1 MKKKIPRNTK
11 GPSKADKMKILK
23 AFKWLYPGMW
33 VKRWI
38 LLAVFGVLMISMGFV
53 MMLIEQQSKNKMFAS
68 IVIIIGILS
77 VVTGI
82 KRIIKSFVTVFLPER
97 ESELVDKVYQ
107 KRVLEKGSKIVVI
120 GGGTGLSTLLHGLK
134 SYTSNITAIV
144 TVADDGGSSGR
155 LRKEFDVPPP
165 GDIRN
170 CLVALADAEP
180 LMGKLFQFRFEEGT
194 ELAGHSFGNLFITAM
209 SKVTGDFDEA
219 IKESSKILAIRG
231 SVLPSTIDKVNLVA
245 EHMDGSHTM
254 GESQIPKSKSP
265 IKRIRL
271 QPVNCRPTAEALEAI
286 KKADAIIMGPGS
298 LYTSIMPNLLVG
310 RMYQEISSSKAIK
323 VYVCNVMTQKGETDD
338 FKASD
343 HLKAI
348 IEHTAPGIM
357 DYCILN
363 TARIPDEMT
372 RKYITEESHPVIAD
386 SDNIRK
392 LKCKVVE
399 AHIVNAKGYIRHDP
413 DKLAKIIVDLVGS
426 LKK

>member
-1 MKKKIPRNTK
+1 
-11 GPSKADKMKILK
+11 MKILN

-33 VKRWI
+33 IKRWI
-38 LLAVFGVLMISMGFV
+38 LLTVFGVLMVSMGFV
-53 MMLIEQQSKNKMFAS
+53 MMLVEQQSRNKMFAS
-68 IVIIIGILS
+68 IVIIIGILA

-97 ESELVDKVYQ
+97 EDELVDKIYQ
-107 KRVLEKGSKIVVI
+107 KRVLEKGPRIVVI

-134 SYTSNITAIV
+134 SYTNNITAIV

-231 SVLPSTIDKVNLVA
+231 SVLPSTIDKVNLIA
-245 EHMDGSHTM
+245 EHADGSHTI
-254 GESQIPKSKSP
+254 GESQIPKAKSP

-271 QPVNCRPTAEALEAI
+271 QPVNCRPTAEALAAI
-286 KKADAIIMGPGS
+286 KKADAIVMGPGS

-310 RMYQEISSSKAIK
+310 RMYQEISSSKAVK

-348 IEHTAPGIM
+348 IEHTSPGIM
-357 DYCILN
+357 DYCIVN
-363 TARIPDEMT
+363 TARIPEEMT
-372 RKYITEESHPVIAD
+372 RKYVTEESHPVIAD

-392 LKCKVVE
+392 FKCKVIE
-399 AHIVNAKGYIRHDP
+399 AHIINAKDYIRHDP

-426 LKK
+426 LKR